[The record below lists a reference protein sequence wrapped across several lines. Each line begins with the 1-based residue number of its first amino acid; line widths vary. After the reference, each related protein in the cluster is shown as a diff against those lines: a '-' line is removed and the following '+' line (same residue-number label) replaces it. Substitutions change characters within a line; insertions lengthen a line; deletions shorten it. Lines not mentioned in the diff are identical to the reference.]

1 MTHPTRSAWDNS
13 RHWPVAYR
21 SQHDAGLP
29 EGPLHDEPVTNRH
42 RFYFGLLMGVLV
54 FGPGLVDLWLSF

>member
-1 MTHPTRSAWDNS
+1 MDTPTRSAWD
-13 RHWPVAYR
+13 